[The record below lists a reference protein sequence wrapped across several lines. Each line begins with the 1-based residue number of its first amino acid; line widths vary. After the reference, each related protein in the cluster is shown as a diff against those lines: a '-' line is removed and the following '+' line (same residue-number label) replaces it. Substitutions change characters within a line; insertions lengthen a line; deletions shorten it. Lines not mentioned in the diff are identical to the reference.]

1 MKSVNRLY
9 ISNILKMFNITRL
22 LLITVLI
29 ESVEKVSLYIGS
41 SRATDGLKLVYIMG
55 QVENPYVSIWAF

>member
-1 MKSVNRLY
+1 
-9 ISNILKMFNITRL
+9 MFNITRL